1 MSITTATHSHRVT
14 PRAPRGGALGA
25 RWIGARRK
33 KRPLK
38 KFKTEH
44 ARRFRCAFLLEVGVG
59 LRPPEVSPG
68 ALRRTHLSTHP
79 ANALLAP
86 DRSVSELRH
95 QTAGRV
101 CCPSAWVLCTN
112 RCMEASEVHGCCG
125 AACKKGPGSNLA
137 HNWRARGLCLQLCI
151 AERNEGGEI
160 GGGWRGSG
168 GDQCRISQSCR

>member
-1 MSITTATHSHRVT
+1 MDRRPPRQKTAKKIQN
-14 PRAPRGGALGA
+14 RACTQVSLRL
-25 RWIGARRK
+25 
-33 KRPLK
+33 
-38 KFKTEH
+38 
-44 ARRFRCAFLLEVGVG
+44 LLEVVVG

-125 AACKKGPGSNLA
+125 AACWKWPGSNLA
-137 HNWRARGLCLQLCI
+137 HNGRARGLGLQLCI
-151 AERNEGGEI
+151 ALHRPRFLPAHTQAPPVE
-160 GGGWRGSG
+160 S
-168 GDQCRISQSCR
+168 S